1 MADWLGSLLGAVGKV
16 ADYTLGKSQANKE
29 RDRQDTAIQRRVAD
43 AKAAGIHPLYALGA
57 QVHSPAVTVGSD
69 FGSMG
74 QDIGRAVASTSTAQQ
89 RMDAAAITNM
99 ELRNKLL
106 EGQIAK
112 LHASQVGPAVPISTG
127 SMQPVV
133 SGQGDMISPGDTPL
147 FTHDPSVQLVSPPP
161 AKVEAQKSFGYTLI
175 PNLKRFSPSQQFQNV
190 YGEEGLPAF
199 IHNTASFMDS
209 LYRGFTRYHSPRF
222 EERRRRWHGEGR

>member
-16 ADYTLGKSQANKE
+16 ADFSFGKSQANKE
-29 RDRQDTAIQRRVAD
+29 RDRQDSAIQRRVAD

-57 QVHSPAVTVGSD
+57 NVSSPSVTVGSD

-74 QDIGRAVASTSTAQQ
+74 QDIGRAVAATRTADD
-89 RMDAAAITNM
+89 RLKSLTLTNM

-106 EGQIAK
+106 EGQISK
-112 LHASQVGPAVPISTG
+112 INQSQLGPSVPLSTQD
-127 SMQPVV
+127 MQPVV
-133 SGQGDMISPGDTPL
+133 SGQGDVMERSIPTPL
-147 FTHDPSVQLVSPPP
+147 FTHDPSVQLVSGPES
-161 AKVEAQKSFGYTLI
+161 KVQAQKSFGYTLI

-199 IHNTASFMDS
+199 IHNAASWLDS

-222 EERRRRWHGEGR
+222 EERRRRWHGG